1 MIAPASRFFLL
12 VILLSMPFY
21 LLGATGLRMPGL
33 PSLPASALMAFVPM
47 IAALMLVC
55 RQRDAGAAL
64 ALLKAAVDVGRHRGA
79 GWLLIALLFM
89 PLVCMF
95 EFGVLRLTG
104 SVVPLPQIAPGA
116 ALLLFTAFFIG
127 AIGEEVGW
135 QGYAYPSLRTR
146 QGALRAAVV
155 LGTAWAL
162 WHIVPFIQLGRS
174 PQWIF
179 WHSLSAVALRVI
191 IVWLFEN
198 ARQSIFVAVLFHTM
212 INVSWAL
219 FPIAGSYYDPFV
231 TFVILALAAGPI
243 VALWGPATLARF
255 RPLGHAR
262 LSHHPTKETPR
273 V

>member
-1 MIAPASRFFLL
+1 
-12 VILLSMPFY
+12 MPFY
-21 LLGATGLRMPGL
+21 ILGAAGDRLPGL
-33 PSLPASALMAFVPM
+33 AILPASALMTFVPM
-47 IAALMLVC
+47 IAALILVY
-55 RQRDAGAAL
+55 RKHGGVGPKT
-64 ALLKAAVDVGRHRGA
+64 LLKRVIAGKRHPGA
-79 GWLLIALLFM
+79 GWVLTALLFM
-89 PLVCMF
+89 PAVCLL
-95 EFGVLRLTG
+95 EFGVLRLNG
-104 SVVPLPQIAPGA
+104 STVPLPQIAPGA
-116 ALLLFTAFFIG
+116 ALLLFAAFFIG
-127 AIGEEVGW
+127 AIGEELGW
-135 QGYAYPSLRTR
+135 QGYAYPSLRNR
-146 QGALRAAVV
+146 LGALRAALV

-162 WHIVPFIQLGRS
+162 WHLIPFIQLGRS
-174 PQWIF
+174 PEWIF

-198 ARQSIFVAVLFHTM
+198 ARQSVLVAVLFHTM

-262 LSHHPTKETPR
+262 LSHHPSKETPR